1 MESWTFVRQQASL
14 RHDQASNKVTMKTVS
29 QRVIKEIEYLRALAE
44 VYEHDNNRT
53 ALEATQ
59 AAIAALHRLVEI
71 IHNPKDDSPDTLPVA
86 A

>member
-1 MESWTFVRQQASL
+1 
-14 RHDQASNKVTMKTVS
+14 MKTVS
-29 QRVIKEIEYLRALAE
+29 QKVIKEIEYFRALAE
-44 VYEHDNNRT
+44 MYEHDNNHA

-71 IHNPKDDSPDTLPVA
+71 IHNPKDDSFNRLPIA